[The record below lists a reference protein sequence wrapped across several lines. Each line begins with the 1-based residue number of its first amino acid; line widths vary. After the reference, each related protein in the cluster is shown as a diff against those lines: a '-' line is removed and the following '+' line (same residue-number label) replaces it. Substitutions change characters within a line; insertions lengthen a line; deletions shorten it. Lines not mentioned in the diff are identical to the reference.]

1 MMTPESLDW
10 NMLAKWLFDECTA
23 DEQNEIN
30 AYLRTKPKV
39 FNEIIEIQK
48 GLLKTNYYPN
58 QEEVLLNQIK
68 NTLFR

>member
-1 MMTPESLDW
+1 
-10 NMLAKWLFDECTA
+10 MLAKWLFDECTA